1 MPVSNTSRVTVHLV
15 PHTHWDREWYE
26 PFQRF
31 RLRLVDLLTDV
42 LARAEAD
49 PRFHFTLDGQLAA
62 VDDHLEVR
70 PEDTGRVAALVGRG
84 QLAIGPWL
92 ILADEFCCSGENLV
106 RNLELGTAR
115 AEALGGA
122 MPVGYL
128 PDMFGHCAQMPQILR
143 RAGLDHA
150 CLWRGVPSAVDAHA
164 FRWRA
169 PDGSAVRCEYL
180 PGGYGNAAYLLADA
194 GQVAAR
200 TAEFVDRMRPWFG
213 DDPVLAM
220 YGTDHSAPLP
230 TLLERVSTLEGADSP
245 YRLEVCTLAD
255 YLALFDPAALDDL
268 PGWDGELRSH
278 ARANILPGILS
289 VRGHLK
295 RAMAD
300 AERMVERYA
309 EPWAALWSEQWPA
322 RFLDMAWQRL
332 VASSCHDSVTGCGV
346 DETAVQVAARLAEA
360 GQLGQAVRDRVVA
373 GLAATVPGDAVL
385 VLNPSPADRSGLVW
399 FDAVPPEGAAGV
411 VLELPDGSTVPTQEV
426 GRPARELFTGS
437 FGAAAL
443 REAIIRR
450 SFGQEMFNRRI
461 QRWERADRTVTF
473 HVGRAGDPTF
483 DIDAAAEEIDA
494 LATAAGGSWTLRI
507 MAEPVRSLLAAVAV
521 PALGWTAARPV
532 AGTARHARTVYV
544 GQSTL
549 DNGGVLVSVNAD
561 GTLRIAGPDGTVL
574 DGVGRIVDG
583 GDAGDTYNYAPPGR
597 DSLIDRPV
605 SVTVEP
611 AEEGPL
617 LGALVVTRMY
627 RWPTGLAADRG
638 ARSAETV
645 LTAVAMRVEL
655 RVGEPFVRL
664 SLDFENRCV
673 DHRTRLHLPLPAAAD
688 CSYAEG
694 QFAVVRRGL
703 TSEGGYGEE
712 PVPTF
717 PASSFVDAGQA
728 AVLLPAMTEYE
739 LVDGGRELALTLL
752 RATGQISRSVHP
764 YREEPAGPEI
774 PTPLAQSPGIQSI
787 RMAVLPHAG
796 TWAGAGVAAA
806 AERYRHDL
814 LAVPGSAAP
823 GGPLAA
829 AGGLVVGGRGVTMTS
844 LRRRGE
850 RLELRLVAYS
860 DTPTSASVAPVTGA
874 RRADLL
880 GRPGDALPVTDG
892 TLTLPLAPWEIA
904 TVQLS
909 R

>member
-1 MPVSNTSRVTVHLV
+1 VPNTPRVTVHLV

-31 RLRLVDLLTDV
+31 RLRLVDLLDDV

-49 PRFHFTLDGQLAA
+49 PRFCFTLDGQLAA

-70 PEDTGRVAALVGRG
+70 PEDTERVAALVERG

-115 AEALGGA
+115 ADKLGGA

-128 PDMFGHCAQMPQILR
+128 PDMFGHCAQMPQLLH
-143 RAGLDHA
+143 RAGIGHA
-150 CLWRGVPSAVDAHA
+150 CLWRGVPDEVTRHA
-164 FRWRA
+164 FAWHA

-194 GQVAAR
+194 EKVAER

-213 DDPVLAM
+213 EDPVLAM

-230 TLLERVSTLEGADSP
+230 TLVERVAALDEADGP
-245 YRLEVCTLAD
+245 YRLQICTLAD
-255 YLALFDPAALDDL
+255 YLASFDPADLDGL
-268 PGWDGELRSH
+268 PRWQGELRSH
-278 ARANILPGILS
+278 ARANILPGIFS

-309 EPWAALWSEQWPA
+309 EPWAALWSATWPA
-322 RFLDMAWQRL
+322 RFLDMAWHRL

-360 GQLGQAVRDRVVA
+360 EQLGQAVRDRTVA
-373 GLAATVPGDAVL
+373 ELAAAVPGDAVL
-385 VLNPSPADRSGLVW
+385 VLNPSPADRVGLVR
-399 FDAVPPEGAAGV
+399 FDAVAPEDAAEV
-411 VLELPDGSTVPTQEV
+411 VLRLADGTTLPTQELA
-426 GRPARELFTGS
+426 RPSRELFTGS
-437 FGAAAL
+437 FAAESL
-443 REAIIRR
+443 REALIRR

-461 QRWERADRTVTF
+461 QRWEHDGSTVTF
-473 HVGRAGDPTF
+473 HVGRVGDPTF
-483 DIDAAAEEIDA
+483 DIDTAADEIDA
-494 LATAAGGSWTLRI
+494 LATAAGGTWTLRI
-507 MAEPVRSLLAAVAV
+507 LAEPSRTLLAHVSV
-521 PALGWTAARPV
+521 PALGWTTGRAV
-532 AGTARHARTVYV
+532 AGTGRRARTVYV

-583 GDAGDTYNYAPPGR
+583 GDAGDSYNYAPPAT
-597 DSLIDRPV
+597 DTLVDEPL
-605 SVTVEP
+605 SVQIEP

-617 LGALVVTRMY
+617 LGALLVTRAY
-627 RWPTGLAADRG
+627 RWHAGLAADRA

-645 LTAVAMRVEL
+645 LTVVTTRVEL

-664 SLDFENRCV
+664 SVDFDNRGV
-673 DHRTRLHLPLPAAAD
+673 DHRVRLHVPLPAPA
-688 CSYAEG
+688 SHSSAEG

-717 PASSFVDAGQA
+717 PAYSFVDARNA

-774 PTPLAQSPGIQSI
+774 PTPQAQSPGAQSV
-787 RMAVLPHAG
+787 RLAVLPHAG
-796 TWAGAGVAAA
+796 GWAGAGVVGA

-814 LAVPGSAAP
+814 LAVPGRAGP
-823 GGPLAA
+823 GGALTSAS
-829 AGGLVVGGRGVTMTS
+829 GLSVAGRGVTMTS
-844 LRRRGE
+844 LRRRE
-850 RLELRLVAYS
+850 DWLELRLVAYS
-860 DTPTSASVAPVTGA
+860 DAPTVATVGPLTEA

-880 GRPGDALPVTDG
+880 GRPADTIPLTDDH
-892 TLTLPLAPWEIA
+892 LTLPLAPWEIA
-904 TVQLS
+904 TIQL
-909 R
+909 RR